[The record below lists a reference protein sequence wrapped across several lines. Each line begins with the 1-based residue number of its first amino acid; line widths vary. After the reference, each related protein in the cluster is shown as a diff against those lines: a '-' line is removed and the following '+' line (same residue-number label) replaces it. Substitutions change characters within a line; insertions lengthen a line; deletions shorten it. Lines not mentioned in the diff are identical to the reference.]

1 MNYKS
6 HLQKDS
12 KLGAAIAAQPAFVLS
27 IQEDLFSYLC
37 ASIIGQQLSV
47 KVAAI
52 IRDRFFMLFHTREE
66 LAIQILKKDLD
77 ALKSVGL
84 SNSKAQYI
92 KNIATFY
99 LEQKNNWELLHSMTD
114 DEIIEFLTQIKGVG
128 KWTVEMLLMFAM
140 GREDVFPDDDL
151 GIQQSLVRLYNIKSD
166 SKKDL
171 KRKMQRISAKWS
183 PYRTYAC
190 LHLWKWKDN

>member
-1 MNYKS
+1 
-6 HLQKDS
+6 
-12 KLGAAIAAQPAFVLS
+12 
-27 IQEDLFSYLC
+27 
-37 ASIIGQQLSV
+37 
-47 KVAAI
+47 
-52 IRDRFFMLFHTREE
+52 MLFHTREE